1 MAPEAVD
8 AMAALLAE
16 AGVAVTVL
24 PATDLF
30 LTGRDHDRL
39 APRGLAP
46 AERLRRAGVVVTVAT
61 NNVLNPFTPYGDAS
75 LMRMANLYAN
85 VAQLARDEELAAAFD
100 MVSCEGARLLGVP
113 HGLEVGMQ
121 ADIVLVDATD
131 PAGAVR
137 EIAPAIAGWKN
148 GLKTFVR
155 APAQLL
161 RPIAGRRPI
170 FRDQQ

>member
-1 MAPEAVD
+1 M
-8 AMAALLAE
+8 
-16 AGVAVTVL
+16 
-24 PATDLF
+24 
-30 LTGRDHDRL
+30 
-39 APRGLAP
+39 
-46 AERLRRAGVVVTVAT
+46 TVAT

-121 ADIVLVDATD
+121 ADIVLLDAVD

-161 RPIAGRRPI
+161 RPNADAGRYSETTVSA
-170 FRDQQ
+170 